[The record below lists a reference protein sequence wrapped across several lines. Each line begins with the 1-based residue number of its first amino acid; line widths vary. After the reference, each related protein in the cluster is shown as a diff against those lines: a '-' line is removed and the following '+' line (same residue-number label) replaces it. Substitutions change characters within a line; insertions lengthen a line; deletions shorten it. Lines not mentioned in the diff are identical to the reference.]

1 MFAPCGDDAAGCGHS
16 ALLGEWGCDA
26 ELWKAVVS
34 KSALIKLVEKGSE
47 EYGRKRIARMRELV
61 AAGGDDA

>member
-1 MFAPCGDDAAGCGHS
+1 MCR

-47 EYGRKRIARMRELV
+47 EYGRRWIARMRVERRRGRRR
-61 AAGGDDA
+61 A